1 MRRILLSAAVC
12 ALMSAPAFADL
23 YLEAYGEP
31 ASYGSWSQQFQL
43 KDTAH
48 DLINPGFD
56 QFQLTMVSGFG
67 NLESPWMSIVSGAP
81 ADFAFNGDAAGIT
94 ATGTDVASSAPL
106 WFDLYFTGAVDQ
118 VVAFNLSVYDLVG
131 GSPTLSGTVGAIWQP
146 NAGGQWKWT
155 TEQESVVLNP
165 HGEPVFVPIPAAV
178 LLGMLG
184 LTAAGLK
191 LRRFA

>member
-1 MRRILLSAAVC
+1 
-12 ALMSAPAFADL
+12 MSAPAFADL

-31 ASYGSWSQQFQL
+31 ASYGSWSQLFQL
-43 KDTAH
+43 KDTADDPH
-48 DLINPGFD
+48 GFD
-56 QFQLTMVSGFG
+56 KLELEMVSGLG

-81 ADFAFNGDAAGIT
+81 ADFTFSGSASAIT
-94 ATGTDVASSAPL
+94 AMGTDTASSEPL
-106 WFDLYFTGAVDQ
+106 WFDLYFAGAVDQ
-118 VVAFNLSVYDLVG
+118 KVAFNLSVYDLAG

-155 TEQESVVLNP
+155 TKPQESVVLNP

-178 LLGMLG
+178 LLGMIG